1 MAVGNS
7 KNDCQAI
14 SFLAPKTAIYTF
26 AKDINSS
33 QQFRRG
39 FKKRDMSPDAMEDEV
54 SPEAQR
60 LGLDQKS
67 HEINIF
73 DDEFSHL
80 RSFNDEFSW

>member
-1 MAVGNS
+1 
-7 KNDCQAI
+7 
-14 SFLAPKTAIYTF
+14 
-26 AKDINSS
+26 
-33 QQFRRG
+33 
-39 FKKRDMSPDAMEDEV
+39 MSPDAMEDEV

-80 RSFNDEFSW
+80 RSFNDEFSWWTPHFLPPGRPFRSLFHAQVE